1 MATPHTPQPSDET
14 EDPPRTG
21 RQLEAVYRD
30 GALWPDSPVDLP
42 SGARV
47 RLSLLETVGSPDG
60 AGPPAATAFPHP
72 GRAAALVVAG
82 MVAAILA
89 QLAVA
94 RGLLPLGAAGYALA
108 VGLVVAGARGPAPE
122 AAPSGRAPRLL
133 GAEWRLW
140 LTAAALLQGAVAFV
154 FSAGNRY
161 TPANVLPWLTAVA
174 CFLAAHLDYGRV
186 AGAAALLRSGGWPAA
201 ARAWLT
207 RERALS
213 LAALLAIL
221 ALGAAFRFAD
231 LAGNPAEMNSDQAE
245 KLLDVGDVLAG
256 TNYIFFERNTGREPW
271 QFYWTVALIRLL
283 GLPPDFMAL
292 KLGTALI
299 GWLMLPAVF
308 LLGREVLGTR
318 GALLATLFAAV
329 ASWGVITARFG
340 LRYPLAPCAAA
351 WTLFFLVRGL
361 RRDSRNSLLLAGLWV
376 GIGLQGYTA
385 YRFMAVV
392 VPLVGAAWL
401 WWLLAR
407 GERAR
412 AGRVV
417 VGGLLALALAALT
430 LLPLIRYGL
439 ERPEQLLYRAATRLT
454 AAEQAIPGDPAAIFL
469 ENLRN
474 VLLMFNYTRDSV
486 WVANLPDRPA
496 MDVILGALLVA
507 GAAACLALSRRSG
520 NPWPALTLGAGLL
533 MLVPSALSIAFP
545 GENPSVVRTGGALP
559 ALMVVCAAAPALAL
573 EQLRA
578 TGRRG
583 AYLGALA
590 AVAALGLAVA
600 GVNQRRVFVDYP
612 AQYCPR
618 AQNASD
624 IGRELLAWEAA
635 GGDRRAAWIVGYPHW
650 VDSRAVGVWIGE
662 ITFPN
667 TVIGADEV
675 RGVDLAGRPGW
686 FALNREDLPA
696 LRALYERYP
705 GGQERLVEGSRCAGR
720 AFLVFETGP

>member
-1 MATPHTPQPSDET
+1 MATTNTPSPSDE
-14 EDPPRTG
+14 PAAG
-21 RQLEAVYRD
+21 RELEAVYYD
-30 GALWPDSPVDLP
+30 GALWPEAPVELP
-42 SGARV
+42 PGARV
-47 RLSLLETVGSPDG
+47 RLSLLEALP
-60 AGPPAATAFPHP
+60 PPASAGQPAAAGLARPGLATA
-72 GRAAALVVAG
+72 LLAG
-82 MVAAILA
+82 GIVAAILA

-94 RGLLPLGAAGYALA
+94 GGHLAPGVAGYALA
-108 VGLVVAGARGPAPE
+108 VALVVAGARGPAPR
-122 AAPSGRAPRLL
+122 ADAPSRAPRLL
-133 GAEWRLW
+133 GVEWRLW
-140 LTAAALLQGAVAFV
+140 LSAAALLQGAVAFV

-161 TPANVLPWLTAVA
+161 TSANVLPWLMAMG
-174 CFLAAHLDYGRV
+174 CFLAAHLDYGPLLR
-186 AGAAALLRSGGWPAA
+186 AAALLRSGRASAA

-207 RERALS
+207 RERAAA

-221 ALGAAFRFAD
+221 ALGAAFRFVA
-231 LAGNPAEMNSDQAE
+231 LAENPADMNSDQAE

-271 QFYWTVALIRLL
+271 QFYWTVWLIRLL
-283 GLPPDFMAL
+283 DLQPDFMAL
-292 KLGTALI
+292 KIGTSLI

-318 GALLATLFAAV
+318 GALLAALFAAV

-340 LRYPLAPCAAA
+340 LRYPLAPCATA

-385 YRFMAVV
+385 YRFMVVV
-392 VPLVGAAWL
+392 VPLLGAAWL

-412 AGRVV
+412 ARRAI
-417 VGGLLALALAALT
+417 VGGLLALVMAALT
-430 LLPLIRYGL
+430 LAPLIRYGI
-439 ERPEQLLYRAATRLT
+439 ERPEHLLYRAATRLT
-454 AAEQAIPGDPAAIFL
+454 SAEQAIPGDPAAIFL
-469 ENLRN
+469 DNLKN
-474 VLLMFNYTRDSV
+474 VLLMFNYTHDVV

-496 MDVILGALLVA
+496 MDALLGALLVA

-520 NPWPALTLGAGLL
+520 NPWPALTLAAGLL

-545 GENPSVVRTGGALP
+545 NENPSVVRTGGALP
-559 ALMVVCAAAPALAL
+559 ALMVVCAAAPALVL

-578 TGRRG
+578 AGPRR

-590 AVAALGLAVA
+590 AVAILGLAVV

-612 AQYCPR
+612 AQYCPQ

-624 IGRELLAWEAA
+624 IARELLAWEAA

-667 TVIGADEV
+667 TVMGPDEV
-675 RGVDLAGRPGW
+675 RAVDLGGRPGW
-686 FALNREDLPA
+686 FVLNREDLPS

-705 GGQERLVEGSRCAGR
+705 NGQERLVEGSRCAGR
-720 AFLVFETGP
+720 AFIVFETDPQRR